1 MLFHRWGV
9 NFPTDHSEWQCVHL
23 VCAFKMALL
32 HRRSQQ
38 KPSMLCVPPFMW
50 LTTTWIHMVQVMR
63 WVHAS
68 VCVCLCLC
76 MCLLL
81 QFVTSVVPVSACLR
95 SLRCSDHINPN
106 VHSRVGLRQTVTK
119 LRCGRNM
126 TCQGLVVYVY
136 HSDHSGYFP
145 SVRSISPFWGS
156 SNRVALSMFPPE
168 LKRIS
173 SGRTLIVPGKVSPL
187 LWTPLLYL

>member
-1 MLFHRWGV
+1 M
-9 NFPTDHSEWQCVHL
+9 PQCV
-23 VCAFKMALL
+23 
-32 HRRSQQ
+32 
-38 KPSMLCVPPFMW
+38 CVF
-50 LTTTWIHMVQVMR
+50 V
-63 WVHAS
+63 
-68 VCVCLCLC
+68 CLC

-106 VHSRVGLRQTVTK
+106 VHSRVGLRQSVTK

-156 SNRVALSMFPPE
+156 SNRVALSSFPQNWREFLQEEHSSFQVKCPLCSE
-168 LKRIS
+168 LHCFTYSCCIS
-173 SGRTLIVPGKVSPL
+173 VSAIPKRTLTMPRFPTESMSWAKIK
-187 LWTPLLYL
+187 T

>member
-1 MLFHRWGV
+1 MCSSSVCLQDGIV
-9 NFPTDHSEWQCVHL
+9 ASTKPTKTLHVMCSTVH
-23 VCAFKMALL
+23 VTYNHMDPHGTSNALSSCL
-32 HRRSQQ
+32 
-38 KPSMLCVPPFMW
+38 
-50 LTTTWIHMVQVMR
+50 
-63 WVHAS
+63 S
-68 VCVCLCLC
+68 VCVCLC

-156 SNRVALSMFPPE
+156 SNRVALSMFPQNWRE
-168 LKRIS
+168 FLQEEH
-173 SGRTLIVPGKVSPL
+173 
-187 LWTPLLYL
+187 